1 MRKERTFPGTFNPFT
16 QVEIQGYSPVLEV
29 AEVTILPL
37 GLLGV
42 FLAVW
47 KKGKFP
53 HFFEVGGETIFGHQD
68 FQHLWVPSTC

>member
-1 MRKERTFPGTFNPFT
+1 
-16 QVEIQGYSPVLEV
+16 
-29 AEVTILPL
+29 VTILHL

-42 FLAVW
+42 FPAVW

-68 FQHLWVPSTC
+68 FQHLWYLPLVDKYLKGKYGNFPIS